1 MFLSL
6 LARWVHLCKCMAWIW
21 TMNFYLIRAQPET
34 WMPDNWVLVLNPR
47 DKNLEVWIQ
56 ETKRACIC
64 VNPSER
70 NFKWC
75 CNVYVFVS
83 VWVYRALMQARTR
96 PEEGVWS
103 IGAGGVSL
111 YALLDV
117 GAGNQAQALWKSSIL
132 LPPSPTKKTKT
143 NKQKENKQKKP
154 RKTLYFWHSFLSYVC
169 SRRREVAESN
179 QSLAS

>member
-6 LARWVHLCKCMAWIW
+6 LAQWVQLCKCMAWIW

-70 NFKWC
+70 NFKWF

-83 VWVYRALMQARTR
+83 VWVYRALMQVRTR

-132 LPPSPTKKTKT
+132 LPPSPTEKNKNKQTKRKQTKKTKK
-143 NKQKENKQKKP
+143 N
-154 RKTLYFWHSFLSYVC
+154 TLFLTLIFILCLLTQTWSC
-169 SRRREVAESN
+169 RI
-179 QSLAS
+179 